1 MNRPRLSTRIAGPAA
16 LLVAACLSSGCPK
29 SETPPPPST
38 TAAAVTAPST
48 DVDEARLAI
57 FKPALP
63 TEFLNPANAFSEDK
77 VTLGRMLY
85 YDKRLSKNHDVSC
98 NSCHDLITFGVDGKR
113 VSLGHRKQSGTR
125 NSPTVYNAAGHFT
138 QFWDGRAKD
147 VEEQAMGPVLNPVE
161 MAAPAPAQV
170 EACLQSIPQYVELFK
185 KVYPADPQPITL
197 AHAASAIAAFERRL
211 VTPSRWDKYLGG
223 DKSALNSEEKAGL
236 NKFLSVGCPTCHMGT
251 LMGGAM
257 FQKAGLVKPWPSLTD
272 KGRSVVT
279 KSAADEMM
287 FKVPSLRNVEKT
299 APYFHDGSVEKLEDA
314 VRQMARHQLGQE
326 LSDPDINSIVA
337 FLKTLTG
344 TIPVDYIKQ
353 PELPPD
359 GPKTPKGDPT

>member
-1 MNRPRLSTRIAGPAA
+1 MNRHRHTSRIAGS
-16 LLVAACLSSGCPK
+16 VAILTVWLSAGCPK
-29 SETPPPPST
+29 SEPPPPTST
-38 TAAAVTAPST
+38 AQLTAPST
-48 DVDEARLAI
+48 DPDEARLAI

-63 TEFLNPANAFSEDK
+63 AEFLNPANAFSEDK
-77 VTLGRMLY
+77 VALGRMLY

-113 VSLGHRKQSGTR
+113 VSIGHKKQTGSR

-161 MAAPAPAQV
+161 MAIPAPAQV
-170 EACLQSIPQYVELFK
+170 EACLQSIPQYVDLFK
-185 KVYPADPQPITL
+185 KVYPGDAQPVTL

-223 DKSALNSEEKAGL
+223 DKSALTDVEKAGL
-236 NKFLSVGCPTCHMGT
+236 NKFMKVGCPTCHLGT

-257 FQKAGLVKPWPSLTD
+257 FQKAGLVKAWPNMTD
-272 KGRSVVT
+272 KGRGVITKNSV
-279 KSAADEMM
+279 DEMF

-326 LSDPDINSIVA
+326 LTDPDIGSIVA

-344 TIPVDYIKQ
+344 TIPVDYIKM
-353 PELPPD
+353 PEMFPSS
-359 GPKTPKGDPT
+359 PKTPKPDPS